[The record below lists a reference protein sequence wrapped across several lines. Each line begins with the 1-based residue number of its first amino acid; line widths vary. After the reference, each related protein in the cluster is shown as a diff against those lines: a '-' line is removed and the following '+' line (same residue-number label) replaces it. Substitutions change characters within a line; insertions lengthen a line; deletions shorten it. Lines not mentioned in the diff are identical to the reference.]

1 MKQLWRAEDISPLG
15 LAFIGDAIWE
25 IYARNHCLN
34 AGVRKPRDLHLRCTR
49 YVAAAAQAEALKMLE
64 PVLNE
69 AELEMVRRGRNQ
81 KSAHVRRNVDVLVYR
96 YSTGFEALIGYLHAT
111 DQIERLHELAA
122 LALAYL
128 DEIER

>member
-1 MKQLWRAEDISPLG
+1 MKQLWRVEDISPLG

-34 AGVRKPRDLHLRCTR
+34 LGVRRPRDLHLRCTR
-49 YVAAAAQAEALKMLE
+49 YVAASAQAEALKMLE